1 MAKGTRVL
9 KMDAN
14 DYQNIEQGSDAWQ
27 NARCGKVT
35 ASRLADVLAK
45 TKSGYSA
52 SRNNYMTQLVLEKI
66 TGGTRAE
73 SYSGPSILH
82 GIEQEPFA
90 RAAYEAHTG
99 QMVEEVGFIPHPE
112 IEAAGASPDGL
123 VGDDGMIEIK
133 CPSSSTALEVWLT
146 HSQGGNPVDAKYY
159 AQMQWQMRC
168 ADRSWCDYVV
178 FDPRIPAKAQLFI
191 YRVNRDKA
199 WLKVAEEEVLKFL
212 AELDVKVT
220 ALKSIIGE

>member
-1 MAKGTRVL
+1 MENSL
-9 KMDAN
+9 D
-14 DYQNIEQGSDAWQ
+14 IEQRTEAWQ
-27 NARCGKVT
+27 SVRCGKVT

-45 TKSGYSA
+45 TKTGYSA
-52 SRNNYMTQLVLEKI
+52 SRTNYMTQLVLERI
-66 TGGTRAE
+66 TQTKAE
-73 SYSGPSILH
+73 SFSNAAMAWGV
-82 GIEQEPFA
+82 EQEPFA

-123 VGDDGMIEIK
+123 VGDDGMVEIK
-133 CPSSSTALEVWLT
+133 CPTSSTTLEVWLT
-146 HSQGGNPVDAKYY
+146 NAEGGNPVDGKYY

-178 FDPRIPAKAQLFI
+178 FDPRMPAKAQLFI
-191 YRVNRDKA
+191 YRVERNNE
-199 WLKVAEEEVLKFL
+199 WLKIAEDEVIKFL
-212 AELDVKVT
+212 AEVDAKVT